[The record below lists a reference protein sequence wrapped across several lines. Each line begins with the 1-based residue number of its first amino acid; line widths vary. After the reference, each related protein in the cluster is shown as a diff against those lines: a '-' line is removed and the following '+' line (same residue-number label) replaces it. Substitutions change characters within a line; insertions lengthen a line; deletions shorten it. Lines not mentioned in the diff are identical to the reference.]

1 MCSSDLIALGISKE
15 ENLENIVDTTK
26 HFVKNNREYMFDA
39 EHFFDGYKNNKDYA
53 LKCIR
58 SAYDSGARWIVLC
71 DTNGGTLPFEIEEIV
86 SDITKII
93 PGKNL
98 GIHTHNDTENA
109 VANTL
114 AAVRSG
120 VRQVQGKIG
129 RAHV

>member
-1 MCSSDLIALGISKE
+1 MGIK
-15 ENLENIVDTTK
+15 II
-26 HFVKNNREYMFDA
+26 
-39 EHFFDGYKNNKDYA
+39 KDYA

-58 SAYDSGARWIVLC
+58 SAYDNGARWIVLC

-86 SDITKII
+86 NDVAKVI

-114 AAVRSG
+114 SCY
-120 VRQVQGKIG
+120 
-129 RAHV
+129 